1 MKFSAALAFT
11 DPDQYLPLAKACDEA
26 GIWAVACSDHVVHP
40 RQISSPYPYTTDGSP
55 RFKPVSYTHLT
66 LADDLLCVDLGG
78 RRIIKKKK
86 NITAKYAAY
95 HEISTHMYTQTPSTH
110 VYAKDADDD

>member
-40 RQISSPYPYTTDGSP
+40 REISSPYP
-55 RFKPVSYTHLT
+55 
-66 LADDLLCVDLGG
+66 
-78 RRIIKKKK
+78 
-86 NITAKYAAY
+86 
-95 HEISTHMYTQTPSTH
+95 
-110 VYAKDADDD
+110 